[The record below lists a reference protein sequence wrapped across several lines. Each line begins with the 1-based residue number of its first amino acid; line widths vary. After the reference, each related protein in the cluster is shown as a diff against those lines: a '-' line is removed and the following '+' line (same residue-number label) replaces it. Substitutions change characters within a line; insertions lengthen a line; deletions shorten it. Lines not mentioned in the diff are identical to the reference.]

1 MALEVALVRLGA
13 AEADASVAALLERID
28 RLERRLAQGGTPAA
42 TPSSVAS
49 SPAPATPGIGEPGRA
64 SLGAFRRKSE
74 PPAPAPAAEPS
85 VEVTDDR
92 PSAKAGPMPDRDEI
106 TKAWGDTLL
115 ARLEPG
121 ARSAYRSGR
130 WLAVEDQT
138 AVFAVPNALYLDRAE
153 AKRRNVEEALSA
165 FFGVRAKIRLVEDD
179 GTVASG
185 QVRVAPEE
193 DVDLTA
199 SDVAEMAVAK
209 PVPIVASAEDRVRLA
224 FPGAEEVP
232 T

>member
-1 MALEVALVRLGA
+1 
-13 AEADASVAALLERID
+13 
-28 RLERRLAQGGTPAA
+28 
-42 TPSSVAS
+42 
-49 SPAPATPGIGEPGRA
+49 
-64 SLGAFRRKSE
+64 
-74 PPAPAPAAEPS
+74 
-85 VEVTDDR
+85 
-92 PSAKAGPMPDRDEI
+92 MPDRDEI

-121 ARSAYRSGR
+121 ARSVFRSGR

-179 GTVASG
+179 GTVASD
-185 QVRVAPEE
+185 QARVAPEE
-193 DVDLTA
+193 EVDLTA

-209 PVPIVASAEDRVRLA
+209 PVPVVASAEDRVRLA